1 MHIVTQIVPL
11 VQIFS
16 VNSVNSANSAN
27 KDDEKWKLVHLVLL
41 VRNLDPGSWIQA
53 RGSRLEI
60 LQIVQI
66 VPDLALQKCLH
77 RNFSNISPGIF

>member
-1 MHIVTQIVPL
+1 MFIVPKI
-11 VQIFS
+11 VPS
-16 VNSVNSANSAN
+16 VYNFRANFAN
-27 KDDEKWKLVHLVLL
+27 KDDEKLELVHLVLL
-41 VRNLDPGSWIQA
+41 VRNLDPGFWIQA

-77 RNFSNISPGIF
+77 RNFSNVYGYVSS